1 MATDADCEMNKT
13 IDYYNTNAEEY
24 FKSTSQ
30 ANVEL
35 LYNEFGK
42 HLPAGGR
49 IMDLGCGSGRD
60 VKWFREHGYAAR
72 GLDASEKLV
81 QIAQARF
88 DIPVEVGCIE
98 DWISEEPFDGIW
110 CCAALMHLTDSKA
123 KRFVSNLSH
132 NLKSGG
138 AIFVSVKT
146 GIETGYDSAGRYLK
160 DFTEHDIYTL
170 LENVTDVHIKEL
182 WYTNDSLNRS
192 VFKWLNV
199 IAVRE

>member
-1 MATDADCEMNKT
+1 MNKT
-13 IDYYNTNAEEY
+13 IGYYNTNAEEY
-24 FKSTSQ
+24 FNSTLQ
-30 ANVEL
+30 ADVEL
-35 LYNEFGK
+35 LYTEFRK
-42 HLPAGGR
+42 HIPDRGR

-60 VKWFREHGYAAR
+60 VKWFRDHGYDAR

-81 QIAQARF
+81 QIAQKRF

-98 DWISEEPFDGIW
+98 DWVSEEPIDGIW
-110 CCAALMHLTDSKA
+110 CCASLMHLTVSEAEK
-123 KRFVSNLSH
+123 FVSNLSH

-160 DFTEHDIYTL
+160 DYTEHDICTL
-170 LENVTDVHIKEL
+170 LGNAKGVHIKKV

-192 VFKWLNV
+192 DFKWLNV